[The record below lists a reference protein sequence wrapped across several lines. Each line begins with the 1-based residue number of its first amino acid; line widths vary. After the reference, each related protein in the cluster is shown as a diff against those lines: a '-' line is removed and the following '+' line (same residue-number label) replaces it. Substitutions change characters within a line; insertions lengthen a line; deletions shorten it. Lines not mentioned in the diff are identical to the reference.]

1 MSQVLGIGSA
11 VYDFLIRLDRF
22 PTEDTKQETGGT
34 ENQCG
39 GPCAVALIAA
49 SRLGCSA
56 GYCGTVGDDRYGADM
71 LRALEACGVDASHV
85 RMVPGA
91 VSFHSFVLL
100 NQKSASRT
108 CLWNRGNVA
117 PPTTDDVPLDALR
130 QARYLH
136 LDGHQLETAIY
147 AAQKAHEFGVSV
159 SLDAGG
165 VYPGIE
171 RLLPLVDILIP
182 SEEFAL
188 AFTGESAA
196 EAAAQALQSRF
207 HPQTLLITQGS
218 RGGFLWEN
226 GQARRYPAFPVTV
239 LDSNGA
245 GDTFHGA
252 FLAAKLHGCGDL
264 DAAVFA
270 SAASAIKCTRFGAQD
285 GIPRFEEVTAFLAQ
299 QMRG

>member
-1 MSQVLGIGSA
+1 MSQILGIGSA
-11 VYDFLIRLDRF
+11 VYDFLIRLNRF
-22 PTEDTKQETGGT
+22 PTEDTKLETGGT
-34 ENQCG
+34 QNQCG

-56 GYCGTVGDDRYGADM
+56 AYCGTVGDDRYAADM
-71 LRALEACGVDASHV
+71 LRSFEACGVDTSHV
-85 RMVPGA
+85 RAIAGA
-91 VSFHSFVLL
+91 ASFHSFVLL
-100 NQKSASRT
+100 NQQSASRT
-108 CLWNRGNVA
+108 CLWNRGNVT
-117 PPTTDDVPLDALR
+117 PPTPEDVPLDALR

-147 AAQKAHEFGVSV
+147 AAQRAHEFGVPV

-171 RLLPLVDILIP
+171 RLLPLADILIP

-188 AFTGESAA
+188 AFTGAACA
-196 EAAAQALQSRF
+196 EAAAEKLQNQF
-207 HPQTLLITQGS
+207 QPQTLIITQGS

-226 GQARRYPAFPVTV
+226 GCARRYPAFPVAV
-239 LDSNGA
+239 VDSNGA

-252 FLAAKLHGCGDL
+252 YLAARLHGCGVF

-270 SAASAIKCTRFGAQD
+270 SATSAIKCTRFGAQE
-285 GIPRFEEVTAFLAQ
+285 GIPRFEEVAAFLAQ
-299 QMRG
+299 HGHG